1 MPPKPPPINRTIEPN
16 DATLFSKPGAS
27 KLGQSKPG
35 LYLVATPIGHAR
47 DIGLR
52 ALDVLRAA
60 DVVACE
66 DTRVSAKLFTLYGIS
81 ATSLAYHDHN
91 AAQMRPRLLR
101 LLQDGKIVAL
111 ISDAGTPL
119 IADPGYRL
127 VREAVDA
134 GIYVTAVP
142 GPSAPVMALTL
153 SGLPSDRFLFAGFLP
168 ERSAERR
175 RFLRELQA
183 VPATLVFFDSPRR
196 LAESL
201 ADALAVLGNRPAA
214 VAREL
219 TKLFEEVRR
228 GSLQEL
234 TAHYAEAATPK
245 GEIVLLIG
253 PPVAGAATDTTP
265 EKITAAIDAALR
277 KAIANASLKQ
287 AVADVA
293 AELGLPRRD
302 VYARAL
308 RLRDEQ
314 E

>member
-1 MPPKPPPINRTIEPN
+1 M
-16 DATLFSKPGAS
+16 
-27 KLGQSKPG
+27 
-35 LYLVATPIGHAR
+35 ATPIGNLR
-47 DIGLR
+47 DVTLR
-52 ALDVLRAA
+52 AIDVLRSA
-60 DVVACE
+60 DIVACE
-66 DTRVSAKLFTLYGIS
+66 DTRVSAKLFSIYGIRG
-81 ATSLAYHDHN
+81 TSLAYHDHN

-101 LLQDGKIVAL
+101 ALQDGKIVAL

-127 VREAVDA
+127 VREAVEA
-134 GIYVTAVP
+134 GIAVTSIP
-142 GPSAPVMALTL
+142 GPSAPILALTL

-175 RFLRELQA
+175 RTLRELQT
-183 VPATLVFFDSPRR
+183 VPATLVFFESPRR

-201 ADALAVLGNRPAA
+201 ADALAVLGDRPAA

-228 GSLQEL
+228 GSLAEL
-234 TAHYAEAATPK
+234 VAHYAQAPTPK

-253 PPVAGAATDTTP
+253 PPVADAVLLDAP
-265 EKITAAIDAALR
+265 AAIDAALR
-277 KAIANASLKQ
+277 KAMAASSLKQ

-308 RLRDEQ
+308 RLRGDDSGE
-314 E
+314 

>member
-1 MPPKPPPINRTIEPN
+1 
-16 DATLFSKPGAS
+16 
-27 KLGQSKPG
+27 
-35 LYLVATPIGHAR
+35 VATPIGHAR
-47 DIGLR
+47 DISLR

-60 DVVACE
+60 DLVACE
-66 DTRVSAKLFTLYGIS
+66 DTRVSAKLFTLYGIHT
-81 ATSLAYHDHN
+81 TSLAYHDHN

-101 LLQDGKIVAL
+101 ALQEGKIVAL

-127 VREAVDA
+127 VQEAVAA
-134 GIYVTAVP
+134 GHYVTAVP
-142 GPSAPVMALTL
+142 GAAAPVMALTL

-175 RFLRELQA
+175 RVLRELGA

-196 LAESL
+196 VAASL
-201 ADALAVLGNRPAA
+201 ADAVSVLGDRSAA

-219 TKLFEEVRR
+219 TKLFEEIRR

-234 TAHYAEAATPK
+234 AAHYAQADTPK

-253 PPVAGAATDTTP
+253 PPNADAASDPTP
-265 EKITAAIDAALR
+265 EAIDAALR
-277 KAIANASLKQ
+277 KAMADSSLKQ

-293 AELGLPRRD
+293 AELGLKRRD

-308 RLRDEQ
+308 RLRDETTTG
-314 E
+314 